1 MNETTNRSEPNTSK
15 SNKVQPH
22 RTDMLFVS
30 SSRTSWR
37 NGLVFYLTSWY
48 SSSVPFSMLDWWT
61 ILTKEFANV
70 NDTPPSSVLCW
81 YRVVMVA
88 AAVVVAAVT
97 PSRTRTTKLL
107 LRFDP
112 FWFRADV
119 HTHTHTHIHTH
130 THTHT
135 YRATRYSVS
144 HTKSTTRGSEERST
158 NQPTNRPTDQ
168 PTNRPT
174 DHER

>member
-1 MNETTNRSEPNTSK
+1 MKEATNRSEPNMSK

-97 PSRTRTTKLL
+97 LSHTRTTKLL

-112 FWFRADV
+112 FWLRAHV
-119 HTHTHTHIHTH
+119 HAHTRTY
-130 THTHT
+130 THT